1 MKRLNTKGLESN
13 HCSNL
18 ISDSGVIQNV
28 NNKINDCLFCFMPK
42 ERIISE
48 NELVYAIRDKYPVT
62 PLHSLIIPKRHV
74 VDYFSLTKDE
84 LLSCDVLLKEVKDS
98 IQSDDELVG
107 GFNIGINS
115 GEAAGQTIFH
125 CHIHLIPRR
134 VGDVENPRGGVRH
147 LIPGKG
153 DY

>member
-1 MKRLNTKGLESN
+1 
-13 HCSNL
+13 
-18 ISDSGVIQNV
+18 
-28 NNKINDCLFCFMPK
+28 MPK

-98 IQSDDELVG
+98 IQSDDELVE

-115 GEAAGQTIFH
+115 GEVAGQTIFH

>member
-1 MKRLNTKGLESN
+1 M
-13 HCSNL
+13 
-18 ISDSGVIQNV
+18 
-28 NNKINDCLFCFMPK
+28 NNKISDCLFCFMPK
-42 ERIISE
+42 ERVISE

-98 IQSDDELVG
+98 IQSDDEMVE

-115 GEAAGQTIFH
+115 GEVAGQTIFH

-134 VGDVENPRGGVRH
+134 SGDVENPRGGVRH

>member
-1 MKRLNTKGLESN
+1 M
-13 HCSNL
+13 
-18 ISDSGVIQNV
+18 
-28 NNKINDCLFCFMPK
+28 NNKISDCLFCFMPK

-84 LLSCDVLLKEVKDS
+84 LLSCDVLLKEIKDS
-98 IQSDDELVG
+98 IQSDDELVE

-115 GEAAGQTIFH
+115 GEVAGQTIFH

-134 VGDVENPRGGVRH
+134 SGDVENPRGGVRH

>member
-1 MKRLNTKGLESN
+1 
-13 HCSNL
+13 
-18 ISDSGVIQNV
+18 
-28 NNKINDCLFCFMPK
+28 MPK

-98 IQSDDELVG
+98 IQSDDEMVE

-115 GEAAGQTIFH
+115 GEVAGQTIFH

-134 VGDVENPRGGVRH
+134 SGDVENPRGGVRH

>member
-1 MKRLNTKGLESN
+1 
-13 HCSNL
+13 
-18 ISDSGVIQNV
+18 
-28 NNKINDCLFCFMPK
+28 MPK

-98 IQSDDELVG
+98 IQSDDELVE

-115 GEAAGQTIFH
+115 GEVAGQTIFH

-134 VGDVENPRGGVRH
+134 VGDVENPRGGIRH

>member
-1 MKRLNTKGLESN
+1 
-13 HCSNL
+13 
-18 ISDSGVIQNV
+18 
-28 NNKINDCLFCFMPK
+28 MPK

-98 IQSDDELVG
+98 IQSDDELVE

-115 GEAAGQTIFH
+115 GEVAGQTIFH

-134 VGDVENPRGGVRH
+134 IGDVENPRGGVRH

>member
-1 MKRLNTKGLESN
+1 MPIDR
-13 HCSNL
+13 
-18 ISDSGVIQNV
+18 VI
-28 NNKINDCLFCFMPK
+28 L
-42 ERIISE
+42 E
-48 NELVYAIRDKYPVT
+48 NELIYAIRDKYPIT

-84 LLSCDVLLKEVKDS
+84 LLSCDVLLKEVKNS
-98 IQSDDELVG
+98 IQVEDDSVEA
-107 GFNIGINS
+107 FNVGINS

-134 VGDVENPRGGVRH
+134 VGDVENPRGGIRH
-147 LIPGKG
+147 LMPGKG

>member
-1 MKRLNTKGLESN
+1 
-13 HCSNL
+13 
-18 ISDSGVIQNV
+18 
-28 NNKINDCLFCFMPK
+28 MPK

-48 NELVYAIRDKYPVT
+48 NKLVYAIRDKYPVT

-98 IQSDDELVG
+98 IQSDDELVE

-115 GEAAGQTIFH
+115 GEVAGQTIFH

-134 VGDVENPRGGVRH
+134 SGDVENPRGGVRH

>member
-1 MKRLNTKGLESN
+1 M
-13 HCSNL
+13 
-18 ISDSGVIQNV
+18 
-28 NNKINDCLFCFMPK
+28 NNKISDCLFCFMPK

-98 IQSDDELVG
+98 IQSDDEMVE

-115 GEAAGQTIFH
+115 GEVAGQTIFH

-134 VGDVENPRGGVRH
+134 SGDVENPRGGVRH